1 VNGSPIL
8 QTSEDR
14 LDKTS
19 STQSISVTGT
29 RGVIALFEL
38 RVHDAP

>member
-1 VNGSPIL
+1 ML
-8 QTSEDR
+8 QTSDDR
-14 LDKTS
+14 LDATGS
-19 STQSISVTGT
+19 AQSMSVTGT